1 MCKANP
7 GQLYIKQNPRKT
19 VIMIANKVNKLYI
32 NIKIIKVII
41 MINGNVET
49 IIIHGDR
56 QKFLF
61 TKTFFIYGYFLKHS
75 GTVL

>member
-61 TKTFFIYGYFLKHS
+61 TKTCFTYGYFLKHS